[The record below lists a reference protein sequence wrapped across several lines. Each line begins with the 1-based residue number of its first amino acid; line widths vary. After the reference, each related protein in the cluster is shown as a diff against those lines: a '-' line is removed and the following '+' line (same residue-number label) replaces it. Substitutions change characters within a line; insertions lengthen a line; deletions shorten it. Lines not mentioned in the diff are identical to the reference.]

1 MANIDR
7 LVLSALKTSLP
18 CSLDNK
24 VSDKRCL
31 IHVKLTEFC
40 MKTVEH
46 LIDNE
51 KVLKYFTVHR
61 N

>member
-1 MANIDR
+1 MANVDR

-51 KVLKYFTVHR
+51 KV
-61 N
+61 